1 MPNAVATNDSIAV
14 SKQSKTAFI
23 SAEGVVASDSVEV
36 GAKNHRKTPENEE
49 HIARNDSNTVLKQP
63 KATFITAEDDV
74 ASNLIVVRAKEQ
86 RQMSG
91 NEENT
96 AKNAFIAVSKQS
108 KTMFLATENI
118 VPSSS
123 SAIKAKKHRKTTG
136 KEGKVAKNNSI
147 AVSATKQPRKLPIGA
162 GNIATNVSDSAATKK
177 QKIMPNMAQNISLL
191 TTNSSAQS
199 TQNQPNA
206 FDTVAAS
213 SPIPADRNKQVKTPD
228 IHENAAANNLK
239 SLAVNSKDATVI
251 SPRNNISVSE
261 KENYRSPNK
270 NRVTLPNNR
279 VTLPNNCVTLPNN
292 CVTLP
297 NSRVTLPN
305 NPVTLPNNNRVTLPN
320 NCVTL
325 PNKCVTLPNSRLTLP
340 NNPVTLPNN
349 CVTLPNSRMTTPK
362 NVNVNSGSNAVPKKK
377 LRTIIPQSNSVVVQD
392 PGLECPSNKQSADLV
407 RNSLVVD
414 SQELQVNS
422 DVAANDSCSVPQWQ
436 IVLNPQFVTQKRAAT
451 HDMPSEGDD
460 DLQIAS
466 SCDIASNLQV
476 IQNPAA
482 SVAINLGPINE
493 VVNQVCN

>member
-1 MPNAVATNDSIAV
+1 MNDSIAV

-23 SAEGVVASDSVEV
+23 SAEGVVTSDSVEV
-36 GAKNHRKTPENEE
+36 GAKKHRKTPENEE

-261 KENYRSPNK
+261 KENYRSPNN

-279 VTLPNNCVTLPNN
+279 VTLPNNC
-292 CVTLP
+292 
-297 NSRVTLPN
+297 
-305 NPVTLPNNNRVTLPN
+305 
-320 NCVTL
+320 
-325 PNKCVTLPNSRLTLP
+325 
-340 NNPVTLPNN
+340 VTLPNN

-392 PGLECPSNKQSADLV
+392 PGLECPQDPGLECPSNKQSADLV

-422 DVAANDSCSVPQWQ
+422 NVAANVSCSVPQWQ